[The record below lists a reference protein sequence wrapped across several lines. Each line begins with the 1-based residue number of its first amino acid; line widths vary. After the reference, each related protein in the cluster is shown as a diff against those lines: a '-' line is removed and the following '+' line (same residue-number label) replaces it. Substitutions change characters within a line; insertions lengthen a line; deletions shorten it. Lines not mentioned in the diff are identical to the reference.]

1 LLGRLNTP
9 GSVVE
14 ALSASIIGKPNV
26 SMSIAAMANTKQ
38 IAATG
43 TKPLSSPSSSRVA
56 ERLPV
61 DNGAAADPGKLG
73 ELGELGCNLTVACD
87 GDEAAGVGL
96 RGTVLAPV
104 G

>member
-1 LLGRLNTP
+1 
-9 GSVVE
+9 
-14 ALSASIIGKPNV
+14 
-26 SMSIAAMANTKQ
+26 MSIAAMANTKQ
-38 IAATG
+38 MAATG